1 MKQSKYNCI
10 LQDNTGMVI
19 YNAATDQL
27 VALTPQLANIF
38 NEGKAAPEKIKAQHA
53 ELYDHLLQKGIF
65 VCDEA
70 DEADETETYIRKREE
85 YERSSG
91 EYTITINPTLACN
104 MSCWYCYES
113 HKNMPAMSADV
124 KQSVLLLIDKLLA
137 DNKLKKL
144 NLSFFG
150 GEPLLYFDKVV
161 VDIVNHAK
169 MQCKAFDAKLSIH
182 FTTNAYLLTD
192 SVLKQLE
199 GLDVSF
205 QITIDGGK
213 QVHDSVRK
221 TKGGEPTYARIVEHI
236 HQTLS
241 HGFPV
246 GVRFNYTAKSIP
258 SFIDVVK
265 DFSHL
270 QQEQKQLVNFTFQR
284 VWQDNEGDASQ
295 VEQQVEHIERAF
307 EQAGLFVNNAKSYI
321 VPYCYADGVNTA
333 VVNYNGDLFK
343 CTARDFAPKSKEG
356 TLAADGTLRWNERLR
371 KRMSIRHGSDTCLQ
385 CRIYPICHGGC
396 SQMKLEAPDG
406 ISSCPKGYDDDKIQE
421 IMEGRALYLLTS
433 CKRQKPGNHQ

>member
-38 NEGKAAPEKIKAQHA
+38 NEGKATPEKIKAQHA

-65 VCDEA
+65 VCD
-70 DEADETETYIRKREE
+70 DADETEAYIRKREE

-161 VDIVNHAK
+161 VDIINHAK

-192 SVLKQLE
+192 NVLKHLE

-205 QITIDGGK
+205 QITLDGGK

-241 HGFPV
+241 RGFSV

-406 ISSCPKGYDDDKIQE
+406 ISSCPKGYDDDKIKK

-433 CKRQKPGNHQ
+433 CKRQKSTNQ

>member
-65 VCDEA
+65 VCD
-70 DEADETETYIRKREE
+70 DADETEAYIRKREE

-270 QQEQKQLVNFTFQR
+270 QQEQKQLVNFIFQR

-406 ISSCPKGYDDDKIQE
+406 ISSCPKGYDDDKIKK

-433 CKRQKPGNHQ
+433 CKRQKSSNQ

>member
-65 VCDEA
+65 VCD
-70 DEADETETYIRKREE
+70 DADETEAYIRKREE

-161 VDIVNHAK
+161 VDIINHAK

-192 SVLKQLE
+192 NVLKQLE

-265 DFSHL
+265 DFLHL

-406 ISSCPKGYDDDKIQE
+406 ISSCPKGYDEDKIKK

-433 CKRQKPGNHQ
+433 CKRQKSSNQ

>member
-65 VCDEA
+65 VCD
-70 DEADETETYIRKREE
+70 DADETEAYIRKREE

-161 VDIVNHAK
+161 VDIINHAK

-192 SVLKQLE
+192 NVLKQLE

-221 TKGGEPTYARIVEHI
+221 TRGGEPTYARIVEHI

-258 SFIDVVK
+258 SFVDVVK

-270 QQEQKQLVNFTFQR
+270 PQEQKQLVNFTFQR
-284 VWQDNEGDASQ
+284 VWQDNEGDARQ

-406 ISSCPKGYDDDKIQE
+406 ISSCPKGYDEDKIKK

-433 CKRQKPGNHQ
+433 CKRQKSSNQ

>member
-65 VCDEA
+65 VCD
-70 DEADETETYIRKREE
+70 DADETEAYIRKREE

-161 VDIVNHAK
+161 VDIINHAK

-192 SVLKQLE
+192 NVLKQLE

-241 HGFPV
+241 RGFSV

-321 VPYCYADGVNTA
+321 VPYCYADDVNTA

-343 CTARDFAPKSKEG
+343 CTARDFATKSKEG

-406 ISSCPKGYDDDKIQE
+406 ISSCPKGYDNDKIQE

-433 CKRQKPGNHQ
+433 CKRQKSTNQ

>member
-1 MKQSKYNCI
+1 M
-10 LQDNTGMVI
+10 
-19 YNAATDQL
+19 
-27 VALTPQLANIF
+27 ALTPQLANIF

-65 VCDEA
+65 VCD
-70 DEADETETYIRKREE
+70 DADETETYIRKREE

-161 VDIVNHAK
+161 VDIINHAK

-241 HGFPV
+241 RGFSV

-284 VWQDNEGDASQ
+284 VWQDNEGDADQ
-295 VEQQVEHIERAF
+295 VGQQVEHIERAF
-307 EQAGLFVNNAKSYI
+307 EQVGLFVNNAKSYI

-406 ISSCPKGYDDDKIQE
+406 ISSCPKGYDDDKIKK

-433 CKRQKPGNHQ
+433 CKRQKPSNHQ

>member
-65 VCDEA
+65 VC

-161 VDIVNHAK
+161 VDIINHAK

-192 SVLKQLE
+192 NVLKHLE

-433 CKRQKPGNHQ
+433 CERQKPGNHQ

>member
-38 NEGKAAPEKIKAQHA
+38 NESKAAPEKIKAQHA

-65 VCDEA
+65 VCD
-70 DEADETETYIRKREE
+70 DADETEAYIRKREE

-161 VDIVNHAK
+161 VDIINHAK

-192 SVLKQLE
+192 NVLKQLE

-241 HGFPV
+241 RGFSV

-295 VEQQVEHIERAF
+295 VGQQVEHIERAF

-333 VVNYNGDLFK
+333 VINYNGDLFK

-396 SQMKLEAPDG
+396 SQMKLEAPEG

-433 CKRQKPGNHQ
+433 CKRQKSGNHQ

>member
-38 NEGKAAPEKIKAQHA
+38 NESKAAPEKIKAQHA

-65 VCDEA
+65 VCDET
-70 DEADETETYIRKREE
+70 DETETYIRKREE

-137 DNKLKKL
+137 DNKLKRL

-161 VDIVNHAK
+161 VDIINHAK

-192 SVLKQLE
+192 NVLKHLE

-205 QITIDGGK
+205 QITLDGGK

-241 HGFPV
+241 RGFSV

>member
-38 NEGKAAPEKIKAQHA
+38 NEGKATPEKIKVQHA

-65 VCDEA
+65 VCD
-70 DEADETETYIRKREE
+70 DADETEAYIRKREE

-161 VDIVNHAK
+161 VDIINHAK

-192 SVLKQLE
+192 NVLKHLE

-241 HGFPV
+241 RGFSV

-321 VPYCYADGVNTA
+321 VPYCYADDVNTA

-406 ISSCPKGYDDDKIQE
+406 ISSCPKGYDNDKIQE

-433 CKRQKPGNHQ
+433 CKRQKSTNQ

>member
-38 NEGKAAPEKIKAQHA
+38 NESKAAPEKIKAQHA

-65 VCDEA
+65 VCD
-70 DEADETETYIRKREE
+70 DADETEAYIRKREE

-161 VDIVNHAK
+161 VDIINHAK

-192 SVLKQLE
+192 NVLKHLE

-284 VWQDNEGDASQ
+284 VWQDNEGDARQ

>member
-10 LQDNTGMVI
+10 LQDSTGMVI

-38 NEGKAAPEKIKAQHA
+38 NEGKAAPEKVKAQHA

-65 VCDEA
+65 VRD
-70 DEADETETYIRKREE
+70 DADETETYIRKREE

-161 VDIVNHAK
+161 VDIINHAK

-192 SVLKQLE
+192 NVLKHLE

-258 SFIDVVK
+258 SFVDVVK

-270 QQEQKQLVNFTFQR
+270 PQEQKQLVNFTFQR

-406 ISSCPKGYDDDKIQE
+406 ISSCPKGYDDDKIKK

>member
-38 NEGKAAPEKIKAQHA
+38 NEGKATPEKIKAQHA

-65 VCDEA
+65 VCD
-70 DEADETETYIRKREE
+70 DADETEAYIRKREE

-161 VDIVNHAK
+161 VDIINHAK

-192 SVLKQLE
+192 NVLKQLE
-199 GLDVSF
+199 GLDVFF

-241 HGFPV
+241 RGFSV

-385 CRIYPICHGGC
+385 CCIYPICHGGC

-406 ISSCPKGYDDDKIQE
+406 ISSCPKGYDDDKIKK

-433 CKRQKPGNHQ
+433 CKRQKPSNHQ

>member
-1 MKQSKYNCI
+1 M
-10 LQDNTGMVI
+10 
-19 YNAATDQL
+19 
-27 VALTPQLANIF
+27 ALTPQLANIF
-38 NEGKAAPEKIKAQHA
+38 NEGKATPEKIKAQHA

-65 VCDEA
+65 VCD
-70 DEADETETYIRKREE
+70 DADETEAYIRKREE

-161 VDIVNHAK
+161 VDIINHAK

-192 SVLKQLE
+192 NVLKHLE

-221 TKGGEPTYARIVEHI
+221 AKGGEPTYARIVEHI

-241 HGFPV
+241 RGFSV

-284 VWQDNEGDASQ
+284 VWQDNEGDADQ
-295 VEQQVEHIERAF
+295 VGQQVEHIERAF

-343 CTARDFAPKSKEG
+343 CTARDFATKSKEG

-396 SQMKLEAPDG
+396 SQMKLEAPEG

-433 CKRQKPGNHQ
+433 CKRQKSGNHQ

>member
-27 VALTPQLANIF
+27 VALTQQLANIF
-38 NEGKAAPEKIKAQHA
+38 NEGKATPEKIKAQHA

-65 VCDEA
+65 VCD
-70 DEADETETYIRKREE
+70 DADETEAYIRKREE

-161 VDIVNHAK
+161 VDIINHAK

-241 HGFPV
+241 RGFSV
-246 GVRFNYTAKSIP
+246 GVRFNYTAKSMP

-270 QQEQKQLVNFTFQR
+270 PQEQKHLVNFTFQR

-433 CKRQKPGNHQ
+433 CKRQKSSNQ

>member
-1 MKQSKYNCI
+1 M
-10 LQDNTGMVI
+10 
-19 YNAATDQL
+19 
-27 VALTPQLANIF
+27 ALTPQLANIF
-38 NEGKAAPEKIKAQHA
+38 NEGKAALEKIKAQHA

-65 VCDEA
+65 VCD
-70 DEADETETYIRKREE
+70 DADETEAYIRKREE

-161 VDIVNHAK
+161 VDIINHAK

-192 SVLKQLE
+192 NVLKQLE

-241 HGFPV
+241 RGFSV

-270 QQEQKQLVNFTFQR
+270 PQEQKHLVNFTFQR

-396 SQMKLEAPDG
+396 SQMKLEAPDC

-433 CKRQKPGNHQ
+433 CKRQKSSNQ

>member
-65 VCDEA
+65 VCD
-70 DEADETETYIRKREE
+70 DADETETYIRKREE

-333 VVNYNGDLFK
+333 VANYNGDLFK

>member
-53 ELYDHLLQKGIF
+53 DLYDHLLQKGIF
-65 VCDEA
+65 VCD
-70 DEADETETYIRKREE
+70 DADETEAYIRKREE

-161 VDIVNHAK
+161 VDIINHAK

-192 SVLKQLE
+192 NVLKQLE

-241 HGFPV
+241 RGFSV

-284 VWQDNEGDASQ
+284 VWQDNEGDADQ
-295 VEQQVEHIERAF
+295 VGQQVEHIERAF

-406 ISSCPKGYDDDKIQE
+406 ISFCEMGFD
-421 IMEGRALYLLTS
+421 
-433 CKRQKPGNHQ
+433 

>member
-38 NEGKAAPEKIKAQHA
+38 NESKAAPEKIKAQHA
-53 ELYDHLLQKGIF
+53 ELYGHLLQKGIF
-65 VCDEA
+65 VCD
-70 DEADETETYIRKREE
+70 DADETEAYIRKREE

-91 EYTITINPTLACN
+91 EYTITLNPTLACN

-161 VDIVNHAK
+161 VDIINHAK

-192 SVLKQLE
+192 NVLKQLE

-284 VWQDNEGDASQ
+284 VWQDNEGDADQ
-295 VEQQVEHIERAF
+295 VGQQVEHIERAF

-343 CTARDFAPKSKEG
+343 CTARDFATKSKEG

-396 SQMKLEAPDG
+396 SQMKLEAPEG

-433 CKRQKPGNHQ
+433 CKRQKSSNQ

>member
-1 MKQSKYNCI
+1 M
-10 LQDNTGMVI
+10 
-19 YNAATDQL
+19 
-27 VALTPQLANIF
+27 ALTPQLANIF
-38 NEGKAAPEKIKAQHA
+38 NEGKATPEKIKAQHA

-65 VCDEA
+65 VCD
-70 DEADETETYIRKREE
+70 DADETEAYIRKREE

-161 VDIVNHAK
+161 VDIINHAK

-241 HGFPV
+241 LGFPV

-270 QQEQKQLVNFTFQR
+270 PQEQKHLVNFTFQR
-284 VWQDNEGDASQ
+284 VWQDNEGDADQ
-295 VEQQVEHIERAF
+295 VGQQVEHIERAF

-433 CKRQKPGNHQ
+433 CKRQKSSNQ

>member
-10 LQDNTGMVI
+10 LQDNTGMVV

-65 VCDEA
+65 VC

-161 VDIVNHAK
+161 VDIINHAK

-284 VWQDNEGDASQ
+284 VWQDNEGDADQ
-295 VEQQVEHIERAF
+295 VGQQVEHIERAF

-406 ISSCPKGYDDDKIQE
+406 ISSCPKGYDDDKIKK

-433 CKRQKPGNHQ
+433 CKRQKSSNQ

>member
-38 NEGKAAPEKIKAQHA
+38 NESKAAPEKIKAQHA

-65 VCDEA
+65 VCD
-70 DEADETETYIRKREE
+70 DADETEAYIRKREE

-161 VDIVNHAK
+161 VDIINHAK
-169 MQCKAFDAKLSIH
+169 MQCKAFNAKLSIH

-192 SVLKQLE
+192 NVLKHLE

-205 QITIDGGK
+205 QITLDGGK

-241 HGFPV
+241 RGFSV

-270 QQEQKQLVNFTFQR
+270 PQEQKHLVNFTFQR

-406 ISSCPKGYDDDKIQE
+406 ISSCPKGYDDDKIKK

-433 CKRQKPGNHQ
+433 CKRQKSSNQ

>member
-65 VCDEA
+65 VC

-161 VDIVNHAK
+161 VDIISHAK

-192 SVLKQLE
+192 NVLKQLE
-199 GLDVSF
+199 GLDASF

-241 HGFPV
+241 RGFSV

-356 TLAADGTLRWNERLR
+356 TLAADVTLRWNGRLR

-433 CKRQKPGNHQ
+433 CKRQKSSNQ

>member
-1 MKQSKYNCI
+1 M
-10 LQDNTGMVI
+10 
-19 YNAATDQL
+19 
-27 VALTPQLANIF
+27 ALTPQLANIF
-38 NEGKAAPEKIKAQHA
+38 NEGKATPEKIKAQHA

-65 VCDEA
+65 VCD
-70 DEADETETYIRKREE
+70 DADETEAYIRKREE

-161 VDIVNHAK
+161 VDIINHAK

-246 GVRFNYTAKSIP
+246 GVRFNYTTKSIP

-284 VWQDNEGDASQ
+284 VWQDNEGDADQ
-295 VEQQVEHIERAF
+295 VGQQVEHIERAF

-343 CTARDFAPKSKEG
+343 CTARDFATKSKEG
-356 TLAADGTLRWNERLR
+356 TLTADGTLRWNERLR

-433 CKRQKPGNHQ
+433 CKRQKSGNHQ

>member
-65 VCDEA
+65 VC

-161 VDIVNHAK
+161 VDIINHAK

-192 SVLKQLE
+192 NVLKQLE
-199 GLDVSF
+199 GLDISF

-343 CTARDFAPKSKEG
+343 CTARDFAPRARRVHSQQTAHCGG
-356 TLAADGTLRWNERLR
+356 TNACASVCPYVMAATPACNVVYIRSVMAAAR
-371 KRMSIRHGSDTCLQ
+371 K
-385 CRIYPICHGGC
+385 
-396 SQMKLEAPDG
+396 
-406 ISSCPKGYDDDKIQE
+406 
-421 IMEGRALYLLTS
+421 
-433 CKRQKPGNHQ
+433 

>member
-65 VCDEA
+65 VCD
-70 DEADETETYIRKREE
+70 DADETEAYIRKREE

-161 VDIVNHAK
+161 VDIINHAK

-192 SVLKQLE
+192 NVLKHLE

-241 HGFPV
+241 RGFSV

-270 QQEQKQLVNFTFQR
+270 QQEQKPLVNFTFQR

-371 KRMSIRHGSDTCLQ
+371 KRMSIRHGSDTCLL

>member
-65 VCDEA
+65 VCD
-70 DEADETETYIRKREE
+70 DADETEAYIRKREE

-161 VDIVNHAK
+161 VDIINHAK

-192 SVLKQLE
+192 NVLKHLE

-241 HGFPV
+241 RGFSV

-265 DFSHL
+265 DFSYL

-321 VPYCYADGVNTA
+321 VPYCYADDVNTA

-343 CTARDFAPKSKEG
+343 CTARDFATRSKEG

-406 ISSCPKGYDDDKIQE
+406 ISSCPKGYDNDKIQE

-433 CKRQKPGNHQ
+433 CKRQKSTNQ

>member
-38 NEGKAAPEKIKAQHA
+38 NEGKVAPEKIKAQHA

-65 VCDEA
+65 VCD
-70 DEADETETYIRKREE
+70 DADETEAYIRKREE

-113 HKNMPAMSADV
+113 HKNMSAMSADV

>member
-65 VCDEA
+65 VC

-161 VDIVNHAK
+161 VDIINHAK

-192 SVLKQLE
+192 NVLKHLE
-199 GLDVSF
+199 GFDVSF
-205 QITIDGGK
+205 QITLDGGK

-241 HGFPV
+241 RGFSV

-270 QQEQKQLVNFTFQR
+270 PQEQKHLVNFTFQR

-321 VPYCYADGVNTA
+321 VPYCYADGVNTV

-406 ISSCPKGYDDDKIQE
+406 ISSCPKGYDDDKIKK

-433 CKRQKPGNHQ
+433 CKRQKSTNQ

>member
-38 NEGKAAPEKIKAQHA
+38 NEGKATPEKIKAQHA

-65 VCDEA
+65 VCD
-70 DEADETETYIRKREE
+70 DADETEAYIRKREE

-161 VDIVNHAK
+161 VDIINHAK

-192 SVLKQLE
+192 NVLKQLE

-284 VWQDNEGDASQ
+284 VWQDNEGDADQ
-295 VEQQVEHIERAF
+295 VGQQVEHIERAF

>member
-38 NEGKAAPEKIKAQHA
+38 NEGKATPEKIKAQHA

-65 VCDEA
+65 VCD
-70 DEADETETYIRKREE
+70 DADETEAYIRKREE

-161 VDIVNHAK
+161 VDIINHAK

-192 SVLKQLE
+192 NVLKQLE

>member
-38 NEGKAAPEKIKAQHA
+38 NEGKATPEKIKAQHA

-65 VCDEA
+65 VCD
-70 DEADETETYIRKREE
+70 DADETEAYIRKREE

-161 VDIVNHAK
+161 VDIINHAK

-241 HGFPV
+241 RGFSV
-246 GVRFNYTAKSIP
+246 GVRFNYTAKSMP

-270 QQEQKQLVNFTFQR
+270 PQEQKHLVNFTFQR

-433 CKRQKPGNHQ
+433 CKRQKSGNHQ

>member
-1 MKQSKYNCI
+1 
-10 LQDNTGMVI
+10 MVI

-65 VCDEA
+65 VCD
-70 DEADETETYIRKREE
+70 DADETETYIRKREE

-161 VDIVNHAK
+161 VDIINHAK

-192 SVLKQLE
+192 NVLKQLE

-241 HGFPV
+241 RGFSV

-284 VWQDNEGDASQ
+284 VWQDNEGDADQ
-295 VEQQVEHIERAF
+295 VGQQVEHIERAF

-406 ISSCPKGYDDDKIQE
+406 ISSCPKGYDNDKIQE

-433 CKRQKPGNHQ
+433 CKRQKSTNQ

>member
-38 NEGKAAPEKIKAQHA
+38 NESKAAPEKIKAQHA

-65 VCDEA
+65 VCD
-70 DEADETETYIRKREE
+70 DADETEAYIRKREE

-161 VDIVNHAK
+161 VDIINHAK

-192 SVLKQLE
+192 NVLKHLE

-241 HGFPV
+241 RGFSV

-270 QQEQKQLVNFTFQR
+270 QQEQKPLVNFTFQR

-371 KRMSIRHGSDTCLQ
+371 KRMSIRHGSDTCLL

-421 IMEGRALYLLTS
+421 IMEDRALYLLTS

>member
-65 VCDEA
+65 VCD
-70 DEADETETYIRKREE
+70 DADETEAYIRKREE

-161 VDIVNHAK
+161 VDIINHAK

-192 SVLKQLE
+192 NVLKQLE

-213 QVHDSVRK
+213 QVHDCVRK

-284 VWQDNEGDASQ
+284 VWQDNEGDADQ
-295 VEQQVEHIERAF
+295 VGQQVEHIERAF

>member
-38 NEGKAAPEKIKAQHA
+38 NESKAAPEKIKAQHA

-65 VCDEA
+65 VCD
-70 DEADETETYIRKREE
+70 DADETEAYIRKREE

-161 VDIVNHAK
+161 VDIINHAK

-192 SVLKQLE
+192 NVLKHLE

-241 HGFPV
+241 RGFSV

-270 QQEQKQLVNFTFQR
+270 QQEQKPLVNFTFQR

-371 KRMSIRHGSDTCLQ
+371 KRMSIRHGSDTCLP

>member
-65 VCDEA
+65 VC

-161 VDIVNHAK
+161 VDIINHAK

-241 HGFPV
+241 RGFSV

-270 QQEQKQLVNFTFQR
+270 PQEQKHLVNFTFQR

-295 VEQQVEHIERAF
+295 VEQQVEHIEGAF

-371 KRMSIRHGSDTCLQ
+371 KRMSIRHGSDICLQ

-396 SQMKLEAPDG
+396 SQMKLEAPEG

-433 CKRQKPGNHQ
+433 CKRQKSGNHQ

>member
-65 VCDEA
+65 VCD
-70 DEADETETYIRKREE
+70 DADETETYIRKREE

-161 VDIVNHAK
+161 VDIINHAK

-192 SVLKQLE
+192 NVLKQLE

-284 VWQDNEGDASQ
+284 VWQDNEGDADQ
-295 VEQQVEHIERAF
+295 VGQQVEHIERAF

-421 IMEGRALYLLTS
+421 IMEGRALYLLS
-433 CKRQKPGNHQ
+433 SSKRQKPGNHQ

>member
-38 NEGKAAPEKIKAQHA
+38 NESKAAPEKIKAQHA

-65 VCDEA
+65 VCD
-70 DEADETETYIRKREE
+70 DADETEAYIRKREE

-161 VDIVNHAK
+161 VDIINHAK

-192 SVLKQLE
+192 NVLKHLE

-205 QITIDGGK
+205 QITLDGGK

-241 HGFPV
+241 RGFSV

-270 QQEQKQLVNFTFQR
+270 PQEQKQLVNFTFQR

-406 ISSCPKGYDDDKIQE
+406 ISSCPKGYDDDKIKK

-433 CKRQKPGNHQ
+433 CKRQKSSNQ

>member
-65 VCDEA
+65 VCD
-70 DEADETETYIRKREE
+70 DADETEAYIRKREE

-161 VDIVNHAK
+161 VDIINHAK

-182 FTTNAYLLTD
+182 FTTNAYLLTEN
-192 SVLKQLE
+192 VLKQLE

-241 HGFPV
+241 RGFSV

-343 CTARDFAPKSKEG
+343 CTARDFATKSKEG

-406 ISSCPKGYDDDKIQE
+406 ISSCPKGYDNDKIQE

-433 CKRQKPGNHQ
+433 CKRQKSTNQ